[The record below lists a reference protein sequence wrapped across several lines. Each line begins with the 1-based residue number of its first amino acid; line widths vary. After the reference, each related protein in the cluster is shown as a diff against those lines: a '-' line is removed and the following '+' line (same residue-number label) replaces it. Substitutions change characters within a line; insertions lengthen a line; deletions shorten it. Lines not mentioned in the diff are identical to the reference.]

1 MASAQRSERCRTA
14 SREAQRNLLDVIA
27 FISHLGPLQIEPLLR
42 HDLSEDWFPSLSVS
56 EYVLTHDCSDHSSVP
71 PRSGVI
77 NSAAYHN
84 GIRVADVPVAD
95 VGDAWRFSD
104 RFLWVGLYEPSE
116 QLLAHIQQAFH
127 LHDLAI
133 EDAHQAHQRPK
144 LEVYD
149 DSMFVVLRTARL
161 TDGGEQRIEFGETHV
176 FLGPRY
182 VVTVRHG
189 SLKSHVGLRA
199 RCEASP
205 QLLAKGEGFVLH
217 ALMDFIVD
225 QYFPV
230 VAALEKELDELEE
243 QIFSGKFVRSVTAR
257 LYHLRR
263 DLLSLKKAVTPLMD
277 VSSHLSR
284 IDSQLITPDTRP
296 YFQDV
301 HDHVIRIADL
311 IDNLQQL
318 SHIALEANL
327 ALISVAQNDD
337 TKRLAAWAAILAVPT
352 LIAGLY
358 GMNFKFMPETE
369 WAYGYPFVIVMMF
382 SICGLL
388 YRWFRKVGW
397 L

>member
-1 MASAQRSERCRTA
+1 MTWTEFLTSDSSNRS
-14 SREAQRNLLDVIA
+14 
-27 FISHLGPLQIEPLLR
+27 
-42 HDLSEDWFPSLSVS
+42 
-56 EYVLTHDCSDHSSVP
+56 SSP
-71 PRSGVI
+71 PCSGVI
-77 NSAAYHN
+77 NSAAYQN
-84 GIRVADVPVAD
+84 GVRIADVAVADLGQV
-95 VGDAWRFSD
+95 WRTTD
-104 RFLWVGLYEPSE
+104 RLLWVGLYEPSE
-116 QLLAHIQQAFH
+116 QLLATIQQAFG
-127 LHDLAI
+127 LHDLAV
-133 EDAHQAHQRPK
+133 EDARRAHQRPK

-149 DSMFVVLRTARL
+149 DSLFVVMRTARL
-161 TDGGEQRIEFGETHV
+161 SEGGERRIEFGETHV
-176 FLGPRY
+176 FVGPRY

-230 VAALEKELDELEE
+230 IDALEKELDDLEDE
-243 QIFSGKFVRSVTAR
+243 IFSGRFVRSVTAR

-263 DLLSLKKAVTPLMD
+263 DLLSLRQAVTPLMD
-277 VSSHLSR
+277 VSSQLSR
-284 IDSQLITPDTRP
+284 IDSPLISVATRP

-301 HDHVIRIADL
+301 HDHVLRIADV
-311 IDNLQQL
+311 IENLQQL
-318 SHIALEANL
+318 SHVALESNL

-352 LIAGLY
+352 MIAGLY

-369 WAYGYPFVIVMMF
+369 WAYGYPTAIAVMF
-382 SICGLL
+382 SLCVLL

>member
-1 MASAQRSERCRTA
+1 LSNGSSER
-14 SREAQRNLLDVIA
+14 
-27 FISHLGPLQIEPLLR
+27 P
-42 HDLSEDWFPSLSVS
+42 
-56 EYVLTHDCSDHSSVP
+56 SVP

-84 GIRVADVPVAD
+84 GVRVADVPVPD
-95 VGDAWRFSD
+95 LEDAWRHSD

-116 QLLAHIQQAFH
+116 QLLSHIQQVFG

-133 EDAHQAHQRPK
+133 EDAHKAHQRPK
-144 LEVYD
+144 LEVYED
-149 DSMFVVLRTARL
+149 AMFVVLRTARL
-161 TDGGEQRIEFGETHV
+161 SEGSEHRIEFGETHV

-189 SLKSHVGLRA
+189 SLKSHVGLRT
-199 RCEASP
+199 RCEAVP
-205 QLLAKGEGFVLH
+205 HLLAKGEGFVLH

-230 VAALEKELDELEE
+230 IDSLQEDLDELEE
-243 QIFSGKFVRSVTAR
+243 NIFSGKFVRSVTSR

-263 DLLSLKKAVTPLMD
+263 DLLALKQAVTPLMD
-277 VSSHLSR
+277 VSSQLSR
-284 IDSQLITPDTRP
+284 ITSQLIPPDTKP

-301 HDHVIRIADL
+301 HDHVIRIADM

-318 SHIALEANL
+318 SHIALEANF

-358 GMNFKFMPETE
+358 GMNFKFMPEIE
-369 WAYGYPFVIVMMF
+369 WFYGYPAVVLAMCV
-382 SICGLL
+382 ICGCL

>member
-1 MASAQRSERCRTA
+1 LAPG
-14 SREAQRNLLDVIA
+14 N
-27 FISHLGPLQIEPLLR
+27 
-42 HDLSEDWFPSLSVS
+42 
-56 EYVLTHDCSDHSSVP
+56 SDHP
-71 PRSGVI
+71 LPRPRSSVI
-77 NSAAYHN
+77 NSAAYNN
-84 GIRVADVPVAD
+84 GVRVANVPIPD
-95 VGDAWRFSD
+95 LGDAWRYSD
-104 RFLWVGLYEPSE
+104 RFLWVGLFEPDE
-116 QLLAHIQQAFH
+116 KLLAHIQEAFG

-133 EDAHQAHQRPK
+133 EDAHNAHQRPK

-161 TDGGEQRIEFGETHV
+161 CDQGEHRIEFGETHV

-182 VVTVRHG
+182 VITVRHG
-189 SLKSHVGLRA
+189 SLQSHVGLRA
-199 RCEASP
+199 RCEAVP
-205 QLLAKGEGFVLH
+205 QMLAKGEGFVLH
-217 ALMDFIVD
+217 SLMDFIVD

-230 VAALEKELDELEE
+230 TDALEQELDELEE

-257 LYHLRR
+257 IYHLRR
-263 DLLSLKKAVTPLMD
+263 DLLSLKQAVTPLIE
-277 VSSHLSR
+277 VSSRLSR
-284 IDSQLITPDTRP
+284 INSDLIPPDTRP

-311 IDNLQQL
+311 IESLQQL

-327 ALISVAQNDD
+327 ALISVSQNDD

-369 WAYGYPFVIVMMF
+369 WAYGYPMAVLTMF
-382 SICGLL
+382 IACGLL

>member
-1 MASAQRSERCRTA
+1 
-14 SREAQRNLLDVIA
+14 
-27 FISHLGPLQIEPLLR
+27 
-42 HDLSEDWFPSLSVS
+42 
-56 EYVLTHDCSDHSSVP
+56 LTQENQDPSVP
-71 PRSGVI
+71 PACNSVV
-77 NSAAYHN
+77 NSAAYCN
-84 GIRVADVPVAD
+84 GVRVAYVPVAD
-95 VGDAWRFSD
+95 LEDAWKHSD

-116 QLLAHIQQAFH
+116 QLLSHIQKAFG

-133 EDAHQAHQRPK
+133 EDAHNAHQRPK

-149 DSMFVVLRTARL
+149 DSMFVVIRTARL
-161 TDGGEQRIEFGETHV
+161 ADSGEHRMEFGETHV
-176 FLGPRY
+176 FYGPRY
-182 VVTVRHG
+182 IITVRHG
-189 SLKSHVGLRA
+189 SLTSHIGLRN
-199 RCEASP
+199 RCEARP

-217 ALMDFIVD
+217 AVMDFIVD

-230 VAALEKELDELEE
+230 LDALQNELDELEDA
-243 QIFSGKFVRSVTAR
+243 IFSGKFVRSVTAR

-263 DLLSLKKAVTPLMD
+263 DLLALKQAVTPLID
-277 VSSHLSR
+277 VSSHLTRMS
-284 IDSQLITPDTRP
+284 SNLLPADTRP

-318 SHIALEANL
+318 SHSALEANL

-352 LIAGLY
+352 MIAGLY
-358 GMNFKFMPETE
+358 GMNFKYMPETE
-369 WAYGYPFVIVMMF
+369 WAFGYPMAIAIMLGTCCF
-382 SICGLL
+382 L

>member
-1 MASAQRSERCRTA
+1 MIDGKPSYKYVIIAEHVLTESRPGPSSTPTPTPSTA
-14 SREAQRNLLDVIA
+14 SKPPQ
-27 FISHLGPLQIEPLLR
+27 
-42 HDLSEDWFPSLSVS
+42 
-56 EYVLTHDCSDHSSVP
+56 SSTTT
-71 PRSGVI
+71 PRCGVI

-84 GIRVADVPVAD
+84 GERMTNVPVAD
-95 VGDAWRFSD
+95 LGDAWRYSD

-116 QLLAHIQQAFH
+116 QLLSHIQEAFG

-133 EDAHQAHQRPK
+133 EDAHNAHQRPK
-144 LEVYD
+144 LEIYK

-161 TDGGEQRIEFGETHV
+161 SDEGEHRIEFGETHV

-189 SLKSHVGLRA
+189 SLNSHVGLRT
-199 RCEASP
+199 RCEATP
-205 QLLAKGEGFVLH
+205 ELLAKGEGFVLH

-230 VAALEKELDELEE
+230 VHALELELDELED
-243 QIFSGKFVRSVTAR
+243 QIFSGKFVRSVTSR

-263 DLLSLKKAVTPLMD
+263 DLLSLKQAITPLMD
-277 VSSHLSR
+277 VSSRLSR
-284 IDSQLITPDTRP
+284 ISSPLIPADTRP

-301 HDHVIRIADL
+301 HDHVIRITEL

-318 SHIALEANL
+318 SQLALESNL

-352 LIAGLY
+352 MIAGLY

-369 WAYGYPFVIVMMF
+369 WSYGYPVVMALMC
-382 SICGLL
+382 SICVVL

>member
-1 MASAQRSERCRTA
+1 MTNGDLPTPPPSKSQPPVPSPATAASASVPA
-14 SREAQRNLLDVIA
+14 SSPR
-27 FISHLGPLQIEPLLR
+27 
-42 HDLSEDWFPSLSVS
+42 
-56 EYVLTHDCSDHSSVP
+56 P

-77 NSAAYHN
+77 NSAAYHQ
-84 GIRVADVPVAD
+84 GVRVATVPVGD
-95 VGDAWRFSD
+95 LGDAWRHSN

-116 QLLAHIQQAFH
+116 ELLTHIQEAFG

-133 EDAHQAHQRPK
+133 EDAHKAHQRPK
-144 LEVYD
+144 LEIYD

-161 TDGGEQRIEFGETHV
+161 CSEGEHRIEFGETHV

-182 VVTVRHG
+182 FVTVRHG
-189 SLKSHVGLRA
+189 SLQSHVGLRA
-199 RCEASP
+199 RCEAMP
-205 QLLAKGEGFVLH
+205 HLLARGEGFVLH

-230 VAALEKELDELEE
+230 LDALENELDQLEDE
-243 QIFSGKFVRSVTAR
+243 IFSGRFVRSVTAR
-257 LYHLRR
+257 LYHLKR
-263 DLLSLKKAVTPLMD
+263 DLLSLKQGVTPLME
-277 VSSHLSR
+277 VSSRLSR
-284 IDSQLITPDTRP
+284 ITTDLIPPDSRL

-301 HDHVIRIADL
+301 HDHVMRIADL
-311 IDNLQQL
+311 IEGLQQL

-337 TKRLAAWAAILAVPT
+337 MKRLAAWAAMLAVPT

-358 GMNFKFMPETE
+358 GMNFKHMPETE
-369 WAYGYPFVIVMMF
+369 WAFGYPLAVAAMVLMSGF
-382 SICGLL
+382 L

>member
-1 MASAQRSERCRTA
+1 MTVNNSDNSPPQR
-14 SREAQRNLLDVIA
+14 RN
-27 FISHLGPLQIEPLLR
+27 
-42 HDLSEDWFPSLSVS
+42 
-56 EYVLTHDCSDHSSVP
+56 
-71 PRSGVI
+71 GVI
-77 NSAAYHN
+77 NSAAYHH
-84 GIRVADVPVAD
+84 GVRVAIVPIPD
-95 VGDAWRFSD
+95 LGDAWRYSD

-116 QLLAHIQQAFH
+116 QLLTHIQEAFG

-133 EDAHQAHQRPK
+133 EDAHNAHQRPK

-161 TDGGEQRIEFGETHV
+161 CNEGEHRIEFGETHV
-176 FLGPRY
+176 LLGPRY

-189 SLKSHVGLRA
+189 SLQSHVGLRT

-230 VAALEKELDELEE
+230 MDALELELDELEE

-263 DLLSLKKAVTPLMD
+263 DLLSLKQGVTPLME
-277 VSSHLSR
+277 VSSRLSR
-284 IDSQLITPDTRP
+284 ITSHLIPPDTRP

-301 HDHVIRIADL
+301 HDHVMRIADL
-311 IDNLQQL
+311 IDSLQQL

-327 ALISVAQNDD
+327 ALISVSQNDD
-337 TKRLAAWAAILAVPT
+337 MKRLAAWAAILAVPT

-369 WAYGYPFVIVMMF
+369 WEFGYPLAMATMF
-382 SICGLL
+382 SICGFL

>member
-1 MASAQRSERCRTA
+1 M
-14 SREAQRNLLDVIA
+14 
-27 FISHLGPLQIEPLLR
+27 LG
-42 HDLSEDWFPSLSVS
+42 HDSDYMDQFSPTL
-56 EYVLTHDCSDHSSVP
+56 CSS
-71 PRSGVI
+71 VI
-77 NSAAYHN
+77 NSAAYRN
-84 GIRVADVPVAD
+84 GVRVADVPIAELNRT
-95 VGDAWRFSD
+95 WRETD
-104 RFLWVGLYEPSE
+104 CFLWVGIYEPDE
-116 QLLAHIQQAFH
+116 ELLTQIQQAFG

-133 EDAHQAHQRPK
+133 EDAHRAHQRPK

-149 DSMFVVLRTARL
+149 NCLFIVLRTARL
-161 TDGGEQRIEFGETHV
+161 SEGGERRIEFGETHAFV
-176 FLGPRY
+176 GSRY

-217 ALMDFIVD
+217 ALMDFVVD

-230 VAALEKELDELEE
+230 IDALEKELDDLEE
-243 QIFSGKFVRSVTAR
+243 QIFSGRFVRSVTAR

-263 DLLSLKKAVTPLMD
+263 DLLSLKQAVTPLIE
-277 VSSHLSR
+277 VAAHLAR
-284 IDSQLITPDTRP
+284 INSELISADTRP

-301 HDHVIRIADL
+301 HDHVIRIADV

-318 SHIALEANL
+318 SNVALEANL
-327 ALISVAQNDD
+327 ALISVGQNDD

-352 LIAGLY
+352 MIAGLY

-369 WAYGYPFVIVMMF
+369 WAYGYPVALFVMF
-382 SICGLL
+382 CICGLL

>member
-1 MASAQRSERCRTA
+1 
-14 SREAQRNLLDVIA
+14 V
-27 FISHLGPLQIEPLLR
+27 
-42 HDLSEDWFPSLSVS
+42 
-56 EYVLTHDCSDHSSVP
+56 
-71 PRSGVI
+71 
-77 NSAAYHN
+77 
-84 GIRVADVPVAD
+84 RVAVVPVPD
-95 VGDAWRFSD
+95 LGDAWRYSD
-104 RFLWVGLYEPSE
+104 RFLWVGLCEPGE
-116 QLLAHIQQAFH
+116 QLLTHIQEAFG

-133 EDAHQAHQRPK
+133 EDAHNAHQRPK

-161 TDGGEQRIEFGETHV
+161 CGEGEHRIEFGETHV

-189 SLKSHVGLRA
+189 SLQSHVGLRS

-230 VAALEKELDELEE
+230 MDALEGELDELEDE
-243 QIFSGKFVRSVTAR
+243 IFSGKFVRSITAR

-263 DLLSLKKAVTPLMD
+263 DLLSLKQAVTPLME
-277 VSSHLSR
+277 VSSRLAR
-284 IDSQLITPDTRP
+284 INSSLIPADTRP

-301 HDHVIRIADL
+301 HDHVMRIADL

-327 ALISVAQNDD
+327 ALISVSQNDD

-358 GMNFKFMPETE
+358 GMNFKVMPETE
-369 WAYGYPFVIVMMF
+369 WSYGYPVAIATML
-382 SICGLL
+382 SICTFL